1 MSEFAILIITVLS
14 ISAVHT
20 FSGPDHYLP
29 FIVLSRSKKWSLKKT
44 LFWTALCGIAH
55 VLSSV
60 ILGILGIFLGWSI
73 KKTFHIES
81 IRGGFAAWMLLS
93 FGILYLLYALYNLN
107 KNKIHKHFDASEDG
121 EIFVFEHQHKQ
132 NTRPNKRYKVTP
144 WVLFF
149 IFASGPSEP
158 MIPLI
163 IYPSINYSLNKVGI
177 LIGFYT
183 FSTVLTMLAMVVVGY
198 YSAHI
203 FTFKNY
209 EKYLETISAAIIVI
223 CGIGMVFLEW

>member
-1 MSEFAILIITVLS
+1 MSEFQLLIITVLS

-29 FIVLSRSKKWSLKKT
+29 FIVLSRSKKWSLNKT
-44 LFWTALCGIAH
+44 LFWTSLCGIAH

-60 ILGILGIFLGWSI
+60 ILGVLGIFLGWSI
-73 KKTFHIES
+73 KKTFHIEAF
-81 IRGGFAAWMLLS
+81 RGGFAAWILLS
-93 FGILYLLYALYNLN
+93 FGVLYLIYALCNLN
-107 KNKIHKHFDASEDG
+107 KNKTHKHFDASEDG
-121 EIFVFEHQHKQ
+121 EIFVFEHEHKQ
-132 NTRPNKRYKVTP
+132 NIEANKRYKVTP

-163 IYPSINYSLNKVGI
+163 IYPSIHYSLIEVGI
-177 LIGFYT
+177 LISLYT
-183 FSTVLTMLAMVVVGY
+183 FMTVFTMLVMVLLGFF
-198 YSAHI
+198 SAHL
-203 FTFKNY
+203 FAFKNH
-209 EKYLETISAAIIVI
+209 EKYLEIISASIIVI

>member
-1 MSEFAILIITVLS
+1 MSEFALLIITVLS

-55 VLSSV
+55 VVSSV

-73 KKTFHIES
+73 KKIFHIEA
-81 IRGGFAAWMLLS
+81 IRGGFAAWMLLG

-107 KNKIHKHFDASEDG
+107 KNKIHKHFDASENGD
-121 EIFVFEHQHKQ
+121 IFVFEHQHNQ
-132 NTRPNKRYKVTP
+132 NTKANKRYKVTP

-163 IYPSINYSLNKVGI
+163 IYPSINYSLSKVGI
-177 LIGFYT
+177 LIAFYT
-183 FSTVLTMLAMVVVGY
+183 FSTVITMLAMVVVGY
-198 YSAHI
+198 YSAHL
-203 FTFKNY
+203 FTFKNS

>member
-1 MSEFAILIITVLS
+1 MSEFALLIITVLS

-29 FIVLSRSKKWSLKKT
+29 FIVLSRSKKWSLNKT

-73 KKTFHIES
+73 KKTFHIEA

-93 FGILYLLYALYNLN
+93 FGILYLIYALYNLN
-107 KNKIHKHFDASEDG
+107 KNKVHKHFDASQDG
-121 EIFVFEHQHKQ
+121 EIFVFEHQHGQ
-132 NTRPNKRYKVTP
+132 NIGTNKRYKVTP

-163 IYPSINYSLNKVGI
+163 IYPSINYSLSKVGV
-177 LIGFYT
+177 LIAFYT
-183 FSTVLTMLAMVVVGY
+183 FATVLTMLAMVVVGY
-198 YSAHI
+198 YSAHL